1 MLMIESI
8 IFNLGYTGLFLASF
22 LAATFI
28 PFSSEGAVALMASA
42 KFNPAMILIVATIGN
57 SLGALVNYLVGLW
70 GGRFLF
76 SRYIKIDDHARL
88 KAEKTFGRW
97 GAPVLFFSWLPVVG
111 DPITLAAGVL
121 KVNPVAFLFWVITGK
136 AFRYWAILWGIG
148 ALQHF
153 QIV

>member
-1 MLMIESI
+1 MIETI
-8 IFNLGYTGLFLASF
+8 LLNFGYAGLFLVSF
-22 LAATFI
+22 LSATLF
-28 PFSSEGAVALMASA
+28 PLGSEGAVALMASA
-42 KFNPAMILIVATIGN
+42 KYSPAAILMVATIGN
-57 SLGALVNYLVGLW
+57 SLGALANYLVGLW

-76 SRYIKIDDHARL
+76 SRYIKIADSARIR
-88 KAEKTFGRW
+88 AQRTYARW

-111 DPITLAAGVL
+111 DPLTLAAGVL
-121 KVNPVAFLFWVITGK
+121 KVNPVAFLFWVVTGK